1 MEIIIAQ
8 KAGFCE
14 GVKRAI
20 EIAQK
25 AASEHPEGVHTLGEL
40 IHNRHE
46 VRRLAGQGVSLA
58 ESLSDV
64 PGGAVVFPSHGIS
77 PTLKAEAEARGLQVY
92 DATCPKVKRA
102 QRLAAS
108 LTDSGYQVVII
119 GDPHHAEVRGIV
131 SHTGGRALV
140 VSDRA
145 GAEALPA
152 AERIAVLS
160 QTTHRAEDVHAITAV
175 IRTKAPHVRVEQTM
189 CDWTSDAQRY
199 ARELAGRVDVMV
211 VIGGRNSANTRNL
224 ASVVRD
230 TGTPAYHIEDAG
242 ELCPEWFRGVRRV
255 GVTAGASTPEW
266 ITEEVV
272 RRMQS
277 FDGTPEEEKLTGGNT
292 SEPAGE
298 AAASNTAAGEPEEE
312 HMTEDM
318 IGLRPGQ
325 VVRGRVVAKTD
336 DGLLVD
342 VGYKT
347 EGLVRPHDIYPA
359 GVPTA
364 GREVE
369 VGDEIDAVVIRIDD
383 KDEGRPLL
391 SRRRAEEDK
400 AWTRLEE
407 AFQTGEV
414 LTVPVSETTKGGLI
428 VDAGVR
434 AFMPA
439 SQVGL
444 EFIKDLTPYV
454 GTTVRAR
461 VIEVDRKARKAILS
475 EKVVLEEE
483 RQRAREQV
491 WSTIQEGDVRTGK
504 VKRLTDFGAFV
515 DIGGVDGLLHVSEM
529 AWTRVRHPSEVLHEG
544 ETVNVK
550 VLKVDRERQRISL
563 GLKQLLPD
571 PWTQAAS
578 KYREGEVVNGKV
590 VRLTGFGAFVQLEE
604 GLDGLVHISQLAPHR
619 VAHPEEVVSV
629 GQVVPV
635 KILSINPEQKRI
647 SLSIKEAEQEQD
659 RRQAQNFTTQQKSE
673 GVTLGD
679 MVGDVL
685 DRLQTR
691 AGEEEKPR
699 SGEE

>member
-46 VRRLAGQGVSLA
+46 VARLAEKGVHLSESLA
-58 ESLSDV
+58 SV

-77 PTLKAEAEARGLQVY
+77 PALRAQAQARGLQIY

-108 LTDSGYQVVII
+108 LTSAGYQVVII
-119 GDPHHAEVRGIV
+119 GDPAHAEVRGIV
-131 SHTGGRALV
+131 AHTDGRAVV
-140 VSDRA
+140 VSNRA
-145 GAEALPA
+145 EAEALPP
-152 AERIAVLS
+152 AEKVAVLS
-160 QTTHRAEDVHAITAV
+160 QTTHRAEDVNDITAV
-175 IRTKAPHVRVEQTM
+175 IRQKARQLRVEKTM

-199 ARELAGRVDVMV
+199 ARELAAQVDMMV

-224 ASVVRD
+224 ASVVHD
-230 TGTPAYHIEDAG
+230 SGKPAYHIEDAD
-242 ELCPEWFRGVRRV
+242 ELRPEWFLGVRRV

-277 FDGTPEEEKLTGGNT
+277 FDGTTEEEKYTGGDT
-292 SEPAGE
+292 SEPSVPAGATE
-298 AAASNTAAGEPEEE
+298 PAAAEPEEE

-325 VVRGRVVAKTD
+325 LVTGRVVAKTD

-369 VGDEIDAVVIRIDD
+369 VGDEIDVVVLRIDD

-400 AWTRLEE
+400 AWSRLEE
-407 AFQTGEV
+407 ALQNGEV
-414 LTVPVSETTKGGLI
+414 ITARVTETTKGGLI

-444 EFIKDLTPYV
+444 EFIRDLSPYV
-454 GTTVRAR
+454 GTEVRAR
-461 VIEVDRKARKAILS
+461 VLEVDRKARKAILS
-475 EKVVLEEE
+475 EKAVLEEE
-483 RQRAREQV
+483 RQKAREKI
-491 WSTIQEGDVRTGK
+491 WNTIQEGDVLPGK

-515 DIGGVDGLLHVSEM
+515 DIGGVDGLLHVSELS
-529 AWTRVRHPSEVLHEG
+529 WTRVRHPSEVLHEG
-544 ETVNVK
+544 DTINVK

-578 KYREGEVVNGKV
+578 KYHEGDIVEGKV
-590 VRLTGFGAFVQLEE
+590 VRLTGFGAFVELEE

-647 SLSIKEAEQEQD
+647 SLSIREAEHEKN
-659 RRQAQNFTTQQKSE
+659 RHEAAEVTSQQKSE

-685 DRLQTR
+685 DRLQAR
-691 AGEEEKPR
+691 DEDK
-699 SGEE
+699 SGQD